1 MSIDLDRAQ
10 LLMSELG
17 SGMPEEVAVSQV
29 EQSLWTI
36 QFDDNSA
43 LFVQWANTPER
54 LVLSATLGRAQ
65 AEKQLALYEILLSYN
80 LLWQETGGV
89 RIGMDGPQGE
99 LTMIYDVFADSLSP
113 SALRTV
119 VLNLANLAR
128 VWRAYVSGDDSPPE
142 FGIGPGIA
150 TSFA

>member
-1 MSIDLDRAQ
+1 MSIDLERAQ
-10 LLMSELG
+10 ILMSELA
-17 SGMPEEVAVSQV
+17 SGMPEEGTVSQV
-29 EQSLWTI
+29 DESLWTVR
-36 QFDDNSA
+36 FEDSSA
-43 LFVQWANTPER
+43 LLVQWANTPAR

-65 AEKQLALYEILLSYN
+65 AEQQPALYEILLSYN

-99 LTMIYDVFADSLSP
+99 LTMIYDFFADLLSP
-113 SALRTV
+113 STLRTV

-128 VWRAYVSGDDSPPE
+128 VWRAYVSGNDARPE
-142 FGIGPGIA
+142 FGIDPSTA